1 MAIRMEMIETLNID
15 KFQEAIQQIG
25 EGACTKFDCDRQALC
40 AEEQVECK
48 AFRYWVNNDSYT
60 TMRKGKKTS
69 IKIDIQR
76 LLKEIE

>member
-1 MAIRMEMIETLNID
+1 MAIRMEMIETLNVD

-25 EGACTKFDCDRQALC
+25 EGPCTKFNCDRQALC

-48 AFRYWVNNDSYT
+48 AFRYWVSNDSYT